1 MYMYYIWVR
10 ISVAGTSHVG
20 AHYCSVVLNY
30 VINLAPRRMT

>member
-1 MYMYYIWVR
+1 MYMYYNWVR

-30 VINLAPRRMT
+30 E